1 MFRIAHWQA
10 RPQLLVS
17 VLVGVAVAL
26 FTPRLEAIGSRGL
39 LGWTVGVWLYLGL
52 VGARM
57 LHADPDRL
65 RRVAKAQA
73 DGAATVL
80 AVVVVAA
87 LVSLFGV
94 VAELSAVKEPGA
106 PNKLA
111 HVLFALATVT
121 GSWLLIPTKFA
132 LTYASHFFSVG
143 EGAGLRFPDSDA
155 DFAPDFADFVY
166 FSFTIAVALQTAD
179 VVICSRPMRRLV
191 LLQSVLSFAFNTAI
205 LAFTVNVAASLF

>member
-1 MFRIAHWQA
+1 MFRIAHWRA

-17 VLVGVAVAL
+17 VLVGVAVAW
-26 FTPRLEAIGSRGL
+26 FTPPLEVFVSRSL

-52 VGARM
+52 VAVRM

-94 VAELSAVKEPGA
+94 VAELSAVKQPGA
-106 PNKLA
+106 PHKLV

-121 GSWLLIPTKFA
+121 ASWLLIPTKFA
-132 LTYASHFFSVG
+132 LTYASRFFSAG
-143 EGAGLRFPDSDA
+143 DGAGLRFPDGDA
-155 DFAPDFADFVY
+155 DFAPDFGDFVY
-166 FSFTIAVALQTAD
+166 FSFTIAVASQTAD